1 MRTLTLSVLLLIAT
15 SAQAQRSSDVPN
27 RRATVELSETPGT
40 LGLGT
45 LFNAQTL
52 DFSQSVEVSYG
63 GGVGGTLGMG
73 LYTASLRW
81 QPSSK
86 LAGRVD
92 IGVAQSLGGSAAVS
106 GFGLDSQDPRLFLRN
121 AEIAYRPVGNATI
134 HLSVS
139 QSPYGA
145 YASPYGYGNGY
156 GRTVGSFG
164 YGQRSGTTGDL
175 FFRDAQ

>member
-1 MRTLTLSVLLLIAT
+1 MRTLALAALLLVALP
-15 SAQAQRSSDVPN
+15 AQAQLTSDVPD
-27 RRATVELSETPGT
+27 RRATVALSETPGT

-45 LFNAQTL
+45 LFNAETL

-92 IGVAQSLGGSAAVS
+92 IGVAQSLGGSAAPS
-106 GFGLDSQDPRLFLRN
+106 LGLNQQDPQLFLRN
-121 AEIAYRPVGNATI
+121 AEIAYRPIGNATI
-134 HLSVS
+134 HLRVS
-139 QSPYGA
+139 QSPYGT
-145 YASPYGYGNGY
+145 YASPYGYGRY
-156 GRTVGSFG
+156 GRGSALG
-164 YGQRSGTTGDL
+164 LGSSVDSSGDL
-175 FFRDAQ
+175 FFRDTQ